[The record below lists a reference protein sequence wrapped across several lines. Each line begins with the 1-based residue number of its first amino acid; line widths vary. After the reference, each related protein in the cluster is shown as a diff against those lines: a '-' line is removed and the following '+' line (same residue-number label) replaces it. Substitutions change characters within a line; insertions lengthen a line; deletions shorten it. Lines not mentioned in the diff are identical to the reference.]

1 MMPPNSATVEP
12 QNAGSLDAMF
22 GDFRARAPM
31 KASDLLI
38 EGSTQLLEREDLP
51 LTVRQALHSFKKDSR
66 RVAADRSAF
75 GFLLTAMMYAKHPA
89 SALWFPRVIESQV
102 YGRCRFPSLPR
113 EIAHR
118 SESDSNAG
126 FDVAQ
131 IGIRERPNSPSAL
144 DELLFTGLVQEV
156 ATKAVVASEAS
167 EYRVRSILMRG
178 T

>member
-1 MMPPNSATVEP
+1 MTLAPFSVEP
-12 QNAGSLDAMF
+12 QIAGSLDALF

-51 LTVRQALHSFKKDSR
+51 LTVRQALHSLKKDTR
-66 RVAADRSAF
+66 RVAADRS
-75 GFLLTAMMYAKHPA
+75 GFAMLVNAMEYAKHPA
-89 SALWFPRVIESQV
+89 SALWFPRVLEGQI
-102 YGRCRFPSLPR
+102 YGRCRFPTLPR
-113 EIAHR
+113 AIAHR
-118 SESDSNAG
+118 SEAESNAG

-131 IGIRERPNSPSAL
+131 HGIHERPNSQSAL

-167 EYRVRSILMRG
+167 EYRVKSVLMRAG
-178 T
+178 F